1 MYNRVLLLFLTLP
14 CVTFAS
20 AFQTVNLN
28 AASKE
33 QIMVL
38 PGVGEK
44 LAERIIEHRS
54 ERGQFASLDDLL
66 VIKGMRPKLLSE
78 LSGKIELSRVKKG
91 HDAKIV
97 KETPKA
103 KTEGEI
109 RALIV
114 PLEKEPKLREIQVQ
128 ALRYATADPERIDEW
143 LKRARVAPALPRLS
157 ISTGTGL
164 DSNLSAREKI
174 GDVGVLSKRSASD
187 FNLNV
192 KLEWKFSDLVFNR
205 DELSVARESFR
216 MAVIRER
223 VLHDLM
229 KTYVERRK
237 AQIKLLTSEALS
249 ATERVELDLFIEEQS
264 AILDGLTGG
273 WFGENIAKL

>member
-1 MYNRVLLLFLTLP
+1 MYARILLILLTL
-14 CVTFAS
+14 S
-20 AFQTVNLN
+20 SKAFTSGFQPVNLN

-44 LAERIIEHRS
+44 LAEKIVEHRS

-78 LSGKIELSRVKKG
+78 LSGKIELVRVKKG
-91 HDAKIV
+91 QEKAV
-97 KETPKA
+97 KEAPKA
-103 KTEGEI
+103 KTEAEI
-109 RALIV
+109 RALIA
-114 PLEKEPKLREIQVQ
+114 PLDKEPKLRDIQVQ
-128 ALRYATADPERIDEW
+128 ALRYATADPERIEEW

-157 ISTGTGL
+157 ISAGTGV
-164 DSNLSAREKI
+164 DSQASAREKI

-187 FNLNV
+187 LNLNV

-237 AQIKLLTSEALS
+237 AQIKLITSEALS
-249 ATERVELDLFIEEQS
+249 ATERVELDLFVEEQS

-273 WFGENIAKL
+273 WFGETISKL